1 MAWQAEKWEK
11 RRCLKRVAIKLKVG
25 YIYLWVDSFS
35 VSSFRVFVVQNL
47 ILSEARRVGLHD
59 SPLPS
64 SVSLAPF
71 MGNS

>member
-1 MAWQAEKWEK
+1 MGEEKMLEKGTYKAESG
-11 RRCLKRVAIKLKVG
+11 IYI

-71 MGNS
+71 MGNY